1 MTDARRSSKQL
12 RHSHR
17 RCILHATESNR
28 DEFVENIHRSELRE
42 RPVQNLGRDENRIPD
57 RAERRCVREIEAF

>member
-1 MTDARRSSKQL
+1 MTDARRSSKQFGL
-12 RHSHR
+12 PIG
-17 RCILHATESNR
+17 CILHAIEANR